1 MSEVFAVG
9 DMVNYDGSPVRKT
22 LQCKVVKVMPLE
34 HSRSVQFYRVR
45 DSAEAF
51 ERAVPG
57 SALTLIE
64 PTDAEQVF
72 KS

>member
-1 MSEVFAVG
+1 MSEIFSVG
-9 DMVNYDGSPVRKT
+9 DMVNYDGSPRKT
-22 LQCKVVKVMPLE
+22 LQCKIVKVMPME
-34 HSRSVQFYRVR
+34 HSKSVQFYRVR

-51 ERAVPG
+51 ERAVPE
-57 SALTLIE
+57 STLTLIE

>member
-22 LQCKVVKVMPLE
+22 LQCTVVKVMPME
-34 HSRSVQFYRVR
+34 HSKSVQFYRVR

-51 ERAVPG
+51 ERAVPECT
-57 SALTLIE
+57 LTRIE
-64 PTDAEQVF
+64 PTEAEEVF

>member
-1 MSEVFAVG
+1 MSEIFSVG
-9 DMVNYDGSPVRKT
+9 DMVNYGGSPRKT
-22 LQCKVVKVMPLE
+22 LQCKIVKVMPMD
-34 HSRSVQFYRVR
+34 HSKSVQFYRVR

-51 ERAVPG
+51 ERAVPE
-57 SALTLIE
+57 SSLTLIE

>member
-1 MSEVFAVG
+1 MSEIFSVG
-9 DMVNYDGSPVRKT
+9 DMVNYGGSPRKT
-22 LQCKVVKVMPLE
+22 QQCKIVKVMPMD
-34 HSRSVQFYRVR
+34 HSKSVQFYRVR

-51 ERAVPG
+51 ERAVPE
-57 SALTLIE
+57 STLTLIE

>member
-1 MSEVFAVG
+1 MSEVFSVG
-9 DMVNYDGSPVRKT
+9 DMVNYDGSPRKT
-22 LQCKVVKVMPLE
+22 LQCKVVKVMPMD

-51 ERAVPG
+51 ERAVPE
-57 SALTLIE
+57 STLTLIE
-64 PTDAEQVF
+64 PTDAEQLF